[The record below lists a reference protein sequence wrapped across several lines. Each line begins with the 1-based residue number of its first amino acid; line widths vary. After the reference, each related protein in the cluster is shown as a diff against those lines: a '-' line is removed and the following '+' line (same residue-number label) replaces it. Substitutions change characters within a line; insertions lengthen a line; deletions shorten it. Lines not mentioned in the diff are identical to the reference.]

1 MMRAG
6 KGALINAVV
15 DDRQWVRRVKQEEIN
30 MIDSM
35 AAQGALLGTNN
46 KGSPMNKGTTS
57 SSFYPQHMQ
66 MKI

>member
-35 AAQGALLGTNN
+35 AAQGALLANSPTNINRGTN
-46 KGSPMNKGTTS
+46 